1 MFMSNLIPLNPDHL
15 TIVKHDNEGTET
27 SRKTGKYTIIY
38 NMDVNPNKMILAIC
52 NFFRR
57 MFGFS
62 QIINATAI
70 AQDKEWLKGEKPSKV
85 SIWILDENPQAVSSI
100 KTSSSMES
108 LESTGT
114 EPKELENTPPPSP
127 APSPGREE
135 VLDYNPYTEALKP
148 LLAQEAARKTEAA
161 AATAIRFNAIFN
173 AEHAGSEFDINQLL
187 RTQSPKAKSPQ
198 VETKKP
204 LLSEDFNPFEM
215 TDQQYYTQTSP
226 GIAERLAFRG

>member
-1 MFMSNLIPLNPDHL
+1 MFMSNLIPLNPNHL

-38 NMDVNPNKMILAIC
+38 NMDANPNKMILAIC

-70 AQDKEWLKGEKPSKV
+70 AQDKEWQKGEKPSKV

-108 LESTGT
+108 LDSIGT
-114 EPKELENTPPPSP
+114 EPKELENTPPSSP
-127 APSPGREE
+127 VNKEE
-135 VLDYNPYTEALKP
+135 AQDFNPYSEALKP
-148 LLAQEAARKTEAA
+148 LLAQQAAIKAVAA
-161 AATAIRFNAIFN
+161 AEAGIRLNAILN

-187 RTQSPKAKSPQ
+187 RTHAPKVKSPQ

-204 LLSEDFNPFEM
+204 LLSVDFNPFEM
-215 TDQQYYTQTSP
+215 TDDQYYTQTSP
-226 GIAERLAFRG
+226 GIAERLAFRR

>member
-1 MFMSNLIPLNPDHL
+1 MFMSNLIPLNPNHL

-57 MFGFS
+57 MLGFS

-70 AQDKEWLKGEKPSKV
+70 AQDKDWQKGEKPSKV

-114 EPKELENTPPPSP
+114 EPKELVNTPPPSP
-127 APSPGREE
+127 GREE
-135 VLDYNPYTEALKP
+135 EALDYNPYIEALKP
-148 LLAQEAARKTEAA
+148 LLAQETARKAEDAA
-161 AATAIRFNAIFN
+161 KAGIRFNAIFN
-173 AEHAGSEFDINQLL
+173 AEQACSEFDINQLL

-198 VETKKP
+198 VETTKP

-215 TDQQYYTQTSP
+215 TDKQYYTQTSP

>member
-1 MFMSNLIPLNPDHL
+1 MFMSNLIPLNPNNL

-100 KTSSSMES
+100 KTSLSMES
-108 LESTGT
+108 LDSIGT
-114 EPKELENTPPPSP
+114 EPKKLENTPPPSP
-127 APSPGREE
+127 APSPGNEE
-135 VLDYNPYTEALKP
+135 EALDYNPYSEALKP
-148 LLAQEAARKTEAA
+148 LLAQEAARKAEAA
-161 AATAIRFNAIFN
+161 AKAGIRLAAIFN
-173 AEHAGSEFDINQLL
+173 AEDAGS
-187 RTQSPKAKSPQ
+187 
-198 VETKKP
+198 
-204 LLSEDFNPFEM
+204 
-215 TDQQYYTQTSP
+215 
-226 GIAERLAFRG
+226 